1 MSGIKHAI
9 KRLRR
14 MKGKSIGL
22 LVDGKNLGDSR
33 IDLELRNVKNVLE
46 EIGNLRVAKV
56 LLNELPSDDV
66 SKAISKLGF
75 LSIVY
80 LNDTDV
86 YVALEAM
93 ELAYN
98 DKIKVLALVTDD
110 ENLIPVLVKAKERG
124 KETVIVEISEGA
136 IGEGL
141 RNSADYFCQF
151 PEEGPAE

>member
-14 MKGKSIGL
+14 GKKIGL

-33 IDLELRNVKNVLE
+33 IDVELSSIKAVIE
-46 EIGNLRVAKV
+46 EIGNLRLAKV
-56 LLNELPSDDV
+56 FLHELPSEDV
-66 SKAISKLGF
+66 SKAISKIGF
-75 LSIVY
+75 LSIVH
-80 LNDTDV
+80 LNDLDV
-86 YVALEAM
+86 YMALEAM

-98 DKIKVLALVTDD
+98 DKIKILALATDD
-110 ENLIPVLVKAKERG
+110 EDLIPVLAKAKERG
-124 KETVIVEISEGA
+124 KETVIVEMIEGT

-151 PEEGPAE
+151 PKENPEE